1 MSIVSLP
8 DLATFTSLKYFRM
21 TSLNDI
27 LIAAPKLEAQ
37 LILAFMY
44 TILWYILINH
54 VFVPIGNSFI
64 AKLKSK
70 KRFIH
75 FNRESFKNTIKW
87 DIGDDEEEQI
97 IAISR
102 IDAAMVQHLIG
113 GLLLIPS
120 AFRLGHFLPAGAD
133 RALASHGG
141 LSEMGWEIQDLVFRT
156 AEIIFG
162 GERGLKL
169 NPPSLMLTLLAH
181 HSAACSAVIPMNM
194 FYPNGMNGVW
204 HEGFCIVQLGSFIL
218 LFMQQYGYTL
228 DVQTKDGLKKMKI
241 AISISFFT
249 CLWTRVVRYFWILK
263 LLHDGFSVDGSL
275 RLIQVG
281 FLPSMLLSVFNLVV
295 MRDAAQKFMKF
306 VSMDIK
312 KLKTHSQ
319 RNIQETIKKLGSIKD
334 LPSKST
340 LNHSYLRSSKLYT
353 GVSAE
358 DIFGDY

>member
-1 MSIVSLP
+1 MP
-8 DLATFTSLKYFRM
+8 
-21 TSLNDI
+21 SLNDI
-27 LIAAPKLEAQ
+27 IFAAPKLEAQ
-37 LILAFMY
+37 LVLAVIY
-44 TILWYILINH
+44 TIVWYILINH

-64 AKLKSK
+64 SKLESK

-75 FNRESFKNTIKW
+75 FNRESFKKMIKW
-87 DIGDDEEEQI
+87 DIGNDEEEQI

-113 GLLLIPS
+113 GILLIPS
-120 AFRLGHFLPAGAD
+120 AFRLGHFLPDGVAT
-133 RALASHGG
+133 ALASHGG
-141 LSEMGWEIQDLVFRT
+141 LSEMGWEIQDLIFRS

-181 HSAACSAVIPMNM
+181 HSAACSAVIPMNI
-194 FYPNGMNGVW
+194 FYPNNHLW
-204 HEGFCIVQLGSFIL
+204 HEGFCIVQLGSFVL
-218 LFMQQYGYTL
+218 LFLQQYGYTL
-228 DVQTKDGLKKMKI
+228 DVQTKDGLSKMKT

-249 CLWTRVVRYFWILK
+249 CLWTRVVRYTWILK
-263 LLHDGFSVDGSL
+263 LMYDGFSEDGSWW
-275 RLIQVG
+275 LIRIGCV
-281 FLPSMLLSVFNLVV
+281 PSILLSIFNIVV
-295 MRDAAQKFMKF
+295 MKDAWQKFVKF

-312 KLKTHSQ
+312 NRSQ

-334 LPSKST
+334 LTSKST
-340 LNHSYLRSSKLYT
+340 LNHSYIRSRKLYT